1 MIYILTGPIRTG
13 KTSALLTWCNNRDDV
28 DGVLCPDDE
37 NGKRYFLNI
46 KSNEKHLLEA
56 EEDAIHENDIT
67 SVGRFHFFKKSFDLA
82 NEYLVGLKDEV
93 SFSYL
98 IIDELGKLELQN
110 QGLHFSAKKLI
121 QCYMLHKHQHLILVV
136 RESLIDAILKH
147 YEILKFQLLKKE
159 DLTKKGFA

>member
-1 MIYILTGPIRTG
+1 MIYILTGPVRTG
-13 KTSALLTWCNNRDDV
+13 KTSALLEWCNNRDDV

-46 KSNEKHLLEA
+46 KANKKYLLEN
-56 EEDAIHENDIT
+56 EDHTMPENEII

-82 NEYLVGLKDEV
+82 NDYLVSLKDEAN
-93 SFSYL
+93 FSYL

-110 QGLHFSAKKLI
+110 QGLHCAAKVVI
-121 QCYMLHKHQHLILVV
+121 QVYIFHKHQHLVLVV

-159 DLTKKGFA
+159 DVTKKGFA

>member
-1 MIYILTGPIRTG
+1 MIYILTGQVRTG
-13 KTSALLTWCNNRDDV
+13 KTSALLKWCNNRAVV

-46 KSNEKHLLEA
+46 KSNTKYLLEA
-56 EEDAIHENDIT
+56 EEDAMTENEII
-67 SVGRFHFFKKSFDLA
+67 SVGRLHFLKKSFNLA
-82 NEYLVGLKDEV
+82 NDYLARLKDEA

-110 QGLHFSAKKLI
+110 QGLHVAAKALI
-121 QCYMLHKHQHLILVV
+121 QVYMFHKQQHLVLVV